1 MKHSMVTLWDATQLR
16 KMSELQVHGVPGA
29 KLTNVTQREKAARG
43 AADIKR
49 WVQVQTRKLFSHK
62 SEG

>member
-1 MKHSMVTLWDATQLR
+1 MKRSMATLWGTTLLR
-16 KMSELQVHGVPGA
+16 KMSELQVHGAPGA
-29 KLTNVTQREKAARG
+29 KLTDVTHREKATRG
-43 AADIKR
+43 AADVKR